1 MTTTNEVERLLY
13 TTEEAAAALGIGVTK
28 LKELIR
34 SGDLR
39 SVKVGALRRVPVSA
53 LQEYVQLLRLE
64 QAVGLPSDA
73 RQVGVMS

>member
-28 LKELIR
+28 MKELIS

-39 SVKVGALRRVPVSA
+39 SVKVGSLRRIPVSS

-64 QAVGLPSDA
+64 QAVGLPPAQRTASTA
-73 RQVGVMS
+73 